1 MATKAAT
8 PPWAKSYY
16 LRPGYL
22 LPVIMN
28 KNSIETKVKDFEIR
42 EDDIF
47 IATYPK
53 SGTLWMNEIV
63 EAILHVDD
71 LSHLDTMPAFEKFVL
86 LEFGP
91 TDHPEIVQEGFPQL
105 PSAVDFLVQLST
117 RRRVSTHLLPEYCPT
132 EFIKK
137 KPKCILVQRNPK
149 DVAVSFTA
157 YHKSVELLETVT
169 FDQFIQEYLREN
181 TEYGSYFEYI
191 KEWSKYKGEP
201 WLLWIRF
208 EDLKL
213 NPHAT
218 YTRIAEFLGKSLT
231 SEQVDNILRVTNFK
245 HAKERMDKSEE
256 KEALVGKRETHRK
269 GIVGDWKNWFTVAQ
283 SEQFDELYSSRMK
296 GFEDFMYTF

>member
-53 SGTLWMNEIV
+53 SGTVWMNEIV

-71 LSHLDTMPAFEKFVL
+71 LSYLDTMSAFEKFVL

-91 TDHPEIVQEGFPQL
+91 TDHPEIVQEGLPQL

-132 EFIKK
+132 EFFKK
-137 KPKCILVQRNPK
+137 KPKLVRCRVLHCLSQLG
-149 DVAVSFTA
+149 
-157 YHKSVELLETVT
+157 ELLQTVT

-245 HAKERMDKSEE
+245 PTKERMEKSEG
-256 KEALVGKRETHRK
+256 KEALFGKTETHRK

-283 SEQFDELYSSRMK
+283 SEQFDELYASRMK
-296 GFEDFMYTF
+296 GFEDLMYTF